1 MPKITGWPPRAV
13 GCAAAAIAAV
23 LAAPAWAQTAPPY
36 EALVQ
41 RLDDTPAA
49 LEAEALSDAA
59 QARVRQARALPNPE
73 ISAEVENVNGGG
85 PYRGFGAAETTY
97 SISQPLELFGQRGSR
112 INAARA
118 EAGAA
123 GLRRDQARFDA
134 AARLALAYAEAE
146 AAARRAE
153 IAEEALSL
161 VAAERAAAD
170 ALVAAG
176 REPALRAIQA
186 ESEEAAAGARL
197 AEARAERDAAFAYLA
212 AVAMLPE
219 PVDAIA
225 ASLLEREPPS
235 QGLHDGRDTP
245 RVRVAEAESEASRRL
260 IAAERARGRPDISAS
275 VGMRRFEEIGAEA
288 MTFGV
293 TLRVPL
299 FDRNGGAVAA
309 AEAESRA
316 ARARAAAARAEAGAA
331 ERALHARL
339 DAAAERA
346 AAGERARDTAAE
358 AYRMTLTGYEA
369 GRVSQLELRG
379 ARIAFLDAHNSL
391 LDARLARV
399 RAEVELAR
407 LEGRIPFGEAQ

>member
-1 MPKITGWPPRAV
+1 MPRFSGWPPRAV
-13 GCAAAAIAAV
+13 GYAAAAIAAV

-36 EALVQ
+36 ETLVE

-49 LEAEALSDAA
+49 QEAEALNDAA

-73 ISAEVENVNGGG
+73 ISAEVENVNGQG

-97 SISQPLELFGQRGSR
+97 SINQPLELFGQRGSR

-123 GLRRDQARFDA
+123 GLRRDRARIDA

-161 VAAERAAAD
+161 VTAERRAAD
-170 ALVAAG
+170 ALVASG

-186 ESEEAAAGARL
+186 ESEEAAASARL
-197 AEARAERDAAFAYLA
+197 AEARAERDAAFAYLSA
-212 AVAMLPE
+212 IALLPA

-225 ASLLEREPPS
+225 ASLLEREPPAV
-235 QGLHDGRDTP
+235 GLHDGRDAP
-245 RVRVAEAESEASRRL
+245 GVRLAEAESVASQRL
-260 IAAERARGRPDISAS
+260 VSVERARGRPDLSAS
-275 VGMRRFEEIGAEA
+275 VGVRRFEEIDTEA

-316 ARARAAAARAEAGAA
+316 ARARAAAARLEAEASERGLHARRDAATERAVAA
-331 ERALHARL
+331 ERAR
-339 DAAAERA
+339 DA
-346 AAGERARDTAAE
+346 AAE
-358 AYRMTLTGYEA
+358 AYRLTLTGYEA
-369 GRVSQLELRG
+369 GRVSQLELRST
-379 ARIAFLDAHNSL
+379 RIALLDAHNAL